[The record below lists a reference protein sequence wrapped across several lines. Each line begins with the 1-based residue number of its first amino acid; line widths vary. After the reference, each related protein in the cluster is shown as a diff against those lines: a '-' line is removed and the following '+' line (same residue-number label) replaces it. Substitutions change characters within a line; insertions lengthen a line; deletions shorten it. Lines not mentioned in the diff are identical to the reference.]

1 MSGNSTDTRIRT
13 KTGIVMALVVCFALL
28 FSHVDWLLRSAVIV
42 LSFLGVWE
50 LYGAVKLEGTK
61 GIVALLLTVSVAVIV
76 SPYCGYPKVVSIAF
90 LVYVILGIAHML
102 LVGKQE
108 KVSLWCSIA
117 MGMCIT
123 LFFWTAAELRTM
135 EQGFYLLIAPILACA
150 LTDVA
155 AYFVGRRF
163 GKRKLAPKV
172 SPKKTVAG
180 FVGGT
185 VAAVVI
191 MLLAAL
197 VLNACGMI
205 HVQFGKLTL
214 YLLLASLIGQLGD
227 LILSAVK
234 RICGIKDFAS
244 WFPGHGGVLDRCDSH
259 LAALPFTYLFVT
271 YAGTFLT

>member
-1 MSGNSTDTRIRT
+1 MSDIWERT
-13 KTGIVMALVVCFALL
+13 KTAIAMVLAVCAVLL
-28 FSHVDWLLRSAVIV
+28 FSHVDWFLRCAVII

-90 LVYVILGIAHML
+90 PVYVILGIAHML

-135 EQGFYLLIAPILACA
+135 EQGFYLLTAPILTCA

-163 GKRKLAPKV
+163 GKRKLAPKI

-185 VAAVVI
+185 VVSVLVMLLTAAV
-191 MLLAAL
+191 LEASG
-197 VLNACGMI
+197 VLK
-205 HVQFGKLTL
+205 VRFGKLTV
-214 YLLLASLIGQLGD
+214 YLILTSLVGQLGD
-227 LILSAVK
+227 LFLSAVK

>member
-1 MSGNSTDTRIRT
+1 MSDIWERT
-13 KTGIVMALVVCFALL
+13 KTAIAMVLAVCAVLL
-28 FSHVDWLLRSAVIV
+28 YSHVDWFLRCAVII

-61 GIVALLLTVSVAVIV
+61 GIVALLLTVSIALIV
-76 SPYCGYPKVVSIAF
+76 LPSFGYLEIIWVFFLTYMLLGVV
-90 LVYVILGIAHML
+90 HML
-102 LVGKQE
+102 LVEKQE

-135 EQGFYLLIAPILACA
+135 EHGFFLLTAPILTCA
-150 LTDVA
+150 LTDVS

-163 GKRKLAPKV
+163 GNRKLAPKV

-180 FVGGT
+180 FIGGT
-185 VAAVVI
+185 GVTVLV
-191 MLLAAL
+191 MLLAAV
-197 VLNACGMI
+197 VLDASGVLD
-205 HVQFGKLTL
+205 VQFGKLAV
-214 YLLLASLIGQLGD
+214 YLVLTSLMGQLGD

-259 LAALPFTYLFVT
+259 LVALPFTYLFVS

>member
-1 MSGNSTDTRIRT
+1 MDGNATDTKTRT
-13 KTGIVMALVVCFALL
+13 KTGIVMALVVCVVLL
-28 FSHVDWLLRSAVIV
+28 LSRVDWLLRSAVIV
-42 LSFLGVWE
+42 MSFLGVWE
-50 LYGAVKLEGTK
+50 LYGAVRLEGTK
-61 GIVALLLTVSVAVIV
+61 GMMALLLTVSVTVIA

-90 LVYVILGIAHML
+90 SVYVILGIVHML
-102 LVGKQE
+102 LVGKLE

-135 EQGFYLLIAPILACA
+135 EQGFYLLTAPILTCA

-163 GKRKLAPKV
+163 GKRKLAPKI

-185 VAAVVI
+185 VVSVLVMLLTAAV
-191 MLLAAL
+191 LEASG
-197 VLNACGMI
+197 VLK
-205 HVQFGKLTL
+205 VRFGKLTV
-214 YLLLASLIGQLGD
+214 YLILTSLVGQLGD
-227 LILSAVK
+227 LFLSAVK